1 MPDDERALL
10 DLSRSGDLDA
20 FEHLVRLHQDRV
32 FNLAYRITGNHE
44 DAADAAQ
51 EAFLR
56 AYQALPRFRAD
67 AAFGTWL
74 YRIATNAALD
84 LVRRRP
90 RVPPVDLPA
99 DGLPANRP
107 SVGQPW
113 GSDPSAGYPSASH
126 PSAEGPEAAAHRRE
140 VSRRVQ
146 AALAALPPEFRAAV
160 VLRDLEGLAY
170 EEVARILGVPTG
182 TVRSRIS
189 RGREAMRALLRDL
202 VAAEG

>member
-10 DLSRSGDLDA
+10 IRSRSGDPDA
-20 FEHLVRLHQDRV
+20 FEHLVRLHQDRI

-51 EAFLR
+51 EAFVR

-74 YRIATNAALD
+74 YRIATNVALD

-90 RVPPVDLPA
+90 RVPPVELPPEHPPA
-99 DGLPANRP
+99 DNAWP
-107 SVGQPW
+107 
-113 GSDPSAGYPSASH
+113 SDPEM
-126 PSAEGPEAAAHRRE
+126 EGPEAAAHHRE
-140 VSRRVQ
+140 VSRRIQ
-146 AALAALPPEFRAAV
+146 AALAALPAEFRAAV

-170 EEVARILGVPTG
+170 EDVARILKVPVG

-189 RGREAMRALLRDL
+189 RGRQALRAQLRDL